1 MSCLPA
7 WALRIA
13 DAVRR
18 ACRHFQ
24 PPHLKS
30 CPFSTVVLNSAH
42 ACQNGKSEL
51 TYAAIVD
58 AALDLAAAQGLESLS
73 LGRVAK
79 HLGISKSGVFSR
91 VGSREA
97 LLQAVL
103 DEYDRRFV
111 AAVFTPALEQPRG
124 LPRMNAMVT
133 HWIDRACNVETLTG
147 CIYVAG
153 AFEYDDRESPLRP
166 LLENNVRRWRAALV
180 RTAGQALEAGHL
192 RPDTD
197 PEQLVFEIY
206 SLMVGLMHDAR
217 FLRDP
222 QAHERVRKAYE
233 RLISTYRSFSYIE

>member
-1 MSCLPA
+1 MPA
-7 WALRIA
+7 KTEKRTHLRGHRR
-13 DAVRR
+13 RR
-18 ACRHFQ
+18 AGPGRR
-24 PPHLKS
+24 P
-30 CPFSTVVLNSAH
+30 
-42 ACQNGKSEL
+42 
-51 TYAAIVD
+51 
-58 AALDLAAAQGLESLS
+58 GLESLS
-73 LGRVAK
+73 LGQVAK
-79 HLGISKSGVFSR
+79 HLGISKTAFSR

-222 QAHERVRKAYE
+222 QAHERVRRAYE